1 MFLFYLLDD
10 HIASP
15 ISFRLF
21 FVEETSSPQ
30 LKEQLPELEGFRDS
44 WLDVMTHS
52 ETQTLFCTVSQSISL
67 GVVEEGT
74 LKLDLGALKS

>member
-15 ISFRLF
+15 ISLHLF

-52 ETQTLFCTVSQSISL
+52 ETQTLFCTVSWSISL